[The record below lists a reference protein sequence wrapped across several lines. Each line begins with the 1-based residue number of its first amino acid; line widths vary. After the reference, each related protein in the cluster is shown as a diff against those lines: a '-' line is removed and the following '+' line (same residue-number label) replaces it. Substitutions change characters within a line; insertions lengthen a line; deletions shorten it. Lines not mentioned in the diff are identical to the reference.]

1 MSRAFD
7 EALRDAQAALAAQHE
22 RERSLI
28 GRWALPSGVTF
39 KVKVIDPK
47 TRLAL
52 CCATGRCWDI
62 PVDMLLTLRS
72 EGELRWLGR

>member
-1 MSRAFD
+1 MSREFD
-7 EALRDAQAALAAQHE
+7 AALREAQAALAAQHK

-28 GRWALPSGVTF
+28 GRWALPSGLAF
-39 KVKVIDPK
+39 RVKTINPE

-62 PVDMLLTLRS
+62 PVAMLLTLRDD
-72 EGELRWLGR
+72 GELRWLGR